1 MLNLT
6 PFYQMANPY
15 SNKSNPISYLM
26 AKHGPV
32 RQQFDIVLLIS
43 DLEIE
48 EGYVITILQNTS
60 ICGVPD

>member
-1 MLNLT
+1 
-6 PFYQMANPY
+6 
-15 SNKSNPISYLM
+15 M